1 MNESTT
7 YLVRLSGTVSTKATG
22 TRRRFLDRLEAN
34 IRDALER
41 FDIDYE
47 FEGDWSRVYVEA
59 SDDRVPE
66 LLSRICGV
74 QSVRPSHSAEWSS
87 MDDIVELGAELF
99 VDRVPGQ
106 TFAVDAQRVGQREG
120 FPFDSVD
127 VNYALGSVLEESGGE
142 VDLEDPDL
150 EVPLEIHKEQVYFYD
165 RDIPGPAGLPIGVEG
180 RALALVS
187 GGYDSA
193 VAAWLM
199 LKRGVALDF
208 VFFNL
213 GGPAHEQ
220 GVRSVIGALEEKWL
234 HGHQAD
240 LHVVDFRPLLA
251 DLKVEVEGQYWQVV
265 LKRLMMRA
273 ADQIVRRYGEYS
285 ALVTGESIGQVSSQ
299 TLGNLAA
306 IEAPVAS
313 PIFRPLASWN
323 KEDIVEVTR
332 ELGLHDPAEQV
343 PEFCALDGGKP
354 VTNTSPARL
363 DDQEAHLDL
372 SMIERL
378 VDERRTEPL
387 RGLSADETDLDVQ
400 IEHLPDEA
408 VLLDLRSESHY
419 ERWHGPEAMNVP
431 FETALRQYQMLPR
444 EPTWVLY
451 CEVGLKSALI
461 AEKMNQYGFDAYS
474 FRGGVPKLKKWLDH
488 HDEVDEL

>member
-41 FDIDYE
+41 FDIDYQ
-47 FEGDWSRVYVEA
+47 FEGNWSRVFVEA
-59 SDDRVPE
+59 ADPRVPE

-74 QSVRPSHSAEWSS
+74 QSVRPSHGANWSS
-87 MDDIVELGAELF
+87 MDEIVELGAELF
-99 VDRVPGQ
+99 ADRVPGK
-106 TFAVDAQRVGQREG
+106 TFAVDAQRVGQREK

-127 VNYALGSVLEESGGE
+127 VNYALGSVLDEAGGE
-142 VDLEDPDL
+142 VDLDDPDL
-150 EVPLEIHKEQVYFYD
+150 EVPLEIHHDQVYFYD
-165 RDIPGPAGLPIGVEG
+165 RDLPGPGGLPIGVEG

-187 GGYDSA
+187 GGFDSA

-208 VFFNL
+208 VFCNL

-234 HGHQAD
+234 HGYQAD

-273 ADQIVRRYGEYS
+273 GDQIARRHGGYS
-285 ALVTGESIGQVSSQ
+285 ALITGESIGQVSSQ

-306 IEAPVAS
+306 IEDPIAS

-323 KEDIVEVTR
+323 KEDIVELTR
-332 ELGLHDPAEQV
+332 ELGLHERAEQV
-343 PEFCALDGGKP
+343 SEFCALDGGKP
-354 VTNTSPARL
+354 VTNTNASRL
-363 DDQEAHLDL
+363 DDQEANLDL
-372 SMIERL
+372 SMLERL
-378 VDERRTEPL
+378 VDDRRTEPL
-387 RGLSADETDLDVQ
+387 RELSAEETELDVQ
-400 IEHLPDEA
+400 IEHVPDQA
-408 VLLDLRSESHY
+408 ALLDLRSEQQY

-431 FETALRQYQMLPR
+431 FETAIDQYQMLPR

-461 AEKMNQYGFDAYS
+461 AEKMNQHGFDAYS
-474 FRGGVPKLKKWLDH
+474 FRGGVPRLKKWLDQR
-488 HDEVDEL
+488 DEVDAL

>member
-1 MNESTT
+1 MNEATT

-22 TRRRFLDRLEAN
+22 TRRRFLERLEAN

-47 FEGDWSRVYVEA
+47 FEVDWSRGYVEA
-59 SDDRVPE
+59 YDERVPE

-74 QSVRPSHSAEWSS
+74 QSVRPSHSAAWLS

-99 VDRVPGQ
+99 ADRVPGQ

-127 VNYALGSVLEESGGE
+127 VNYALGSVLDEAGGE
-142 VDLEDPDL
+142 VDLEEPDL
-150 EVPLEIHKEQVYFYD
+150 EIPLEIHRDQVYFYD

-187 GGYDSA
+187 GGFDSA
-193 VAAWLM
+193 VAAWRM

-213 GGPAHEQ
+213 GGPTHEQ
-220 GVRSVIGALEEKWL
+220 GVRSVIGDLEEKWL
-234 HGHQAD
+234 HGDEAN
-240 LHVVDFRPLLA
+240 LHIVDFRPLLA
-251 DLKVEVEGQYWQVV
+251 DLKVEVEEQYWQVA
-265 LKRLMMRA
+265 LKRMMMRA
-273 ADQIVRRYGEYS
+273 ADQIARRHGAYS
-285 ALVTGESIGQVSSQ
+285 ALITGESIGQVSSQ

-306 IEAPVAS
+306 IEAPIAS

-323 KEDIVEVTR
+323 KEDIVDLTR
-332 ELGLHDPAEQV
+332 DLGLHDQAEQV

-354 VTNTSPARL
+354 VTNTNVTRL
-363 DDQEAHLDL
+363 DDQEASLDL

-378 VDERRTEPL
+378 VDDRRIESL
-387 RGLSADETDLDVQ
+387 REWSADETDLDIQ
-400 IEHLPDEA
+400 IEHIPDEA
-408 VLLDLRSESHY
+408 ALLDLRSENQY

-431 FETALRQYQMLPR
+431 FETVLEQYPMLPR

-461 AEKMNQYGFDAYS
+461 AEKMNQHGFDAYS
-474 FRGGVPKLKKWLDH
+474 FRGGAPKLKQWLDQQNT
-488 HDEVDEL
+488 VDGS